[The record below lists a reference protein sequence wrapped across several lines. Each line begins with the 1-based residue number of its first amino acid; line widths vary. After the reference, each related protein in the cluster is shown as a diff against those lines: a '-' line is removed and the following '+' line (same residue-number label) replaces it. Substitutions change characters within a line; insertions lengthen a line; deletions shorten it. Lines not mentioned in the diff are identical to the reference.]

1 MSKVYLWYISQ
12 TSQLYFMDI
21 LSKSKIYL
29 RYISCLSHE
38 HLWYTSGISQAYRM
52 YISGKNQLY
61 PRQLSDIAPPA
72 PSIML
77 SQPKKT
83 GGSTMVQV
91 ILWPKQGSKM
101 KMIIFQHLLIR

>member
-1 MSKVYLWYISQ
+1 MSKVYLRYISH

-21 LSKSKIYL
+21 LSISQIYL
-29 RYISCLSHE
+29 RYISCISHE

>member
-1 MSKVYLWYISQ
+1 MHISYISH
-12 TSQLYFMDI
+12 
-21 LSKSKIYL
+21 K
-29 RYISCLSHE
+29 
-38 HLWYTSGISQAYRM
+38 HLWCTSGISQAYRM

-61 PRQLSDIAPPA
+61 LRQLSDIAPPA

-91 ILWPKQGSKM
+91 ILWPK
-101 KMIIFQHLLIR
+101 

>member
-1 MSKVYLWYISQ
+1 
-12 TSQLYFMDI
+12 
-21 LSKSKIYL
+21 
-29 RYISCLSHE
+29 
-38 HLWYTSGISQAYRM
+38 M

-101 KMIIFQHLLIR
+101 KMIIFQDKHYSQDQREKVPIYIQQAS